1 MPSIDVYYDL
11 RAIVRRLDTEFQ
23 LHCLDMASSKE
34 VLEAM
39 EEDAKVQKERNL
51 LKDRH
56 ARLKEAYRML
66 QDAQ

>member
-1 MPSIDVYYDL
+1 MHYVYL
-11 RAIVRRLDTEFQ
+11 RTIVRRLDIEFQ
-23 LHCLDMASSKE
+23 RHCRRMASSKE

-39 EEDAKVQKERNL
+39 EEDAKVQQERHL